1 MSSLS
6 TDLRYVTLAA
16 HELARVAEID
26 RTERI
31 DAIYVQHGSRLELV
45 VGDRSSPPWDAHGDG
60 EHSVAMLR
68 RALENWVRC
77 GATMRGSFAG
87 KRLVGIGGVLPHL
100 RPGVAQLVVLY
111 VTKALR
117 GRGIGC
123 RLSAELD
130 EIARA
135 AGDTSMVVSATPSLN
150 TVRFYLGQGYA
161 PMEEPLPELL
171 ELEPEDIHMEKPL

>member
-1 MSSLS
+1 MESMS

-16 HELARVAEID
+16 HELARVGEID
-26 RTERI
+26 RIERI
-31 DAIYVQHGSRLELV
+31 DAIYVQHGSQLGLV
-45 VGDRSSPPWDAHGDG
+45 VGDRSSPPWDAEGDG
-60 EHSVAMLR
+60 EHSVATLREMLEEWMHR
-68 RALENWVRC
+68 

-111 VTKALR
+111 VTNGFR
-117 GRGIGC
+117 GRGIGR

-135 AGDTSMVVSATPSLN
+135 AGDTSMAISAAPSLN

>member
-1 MSSLS
+1 MSSMS

-45 VGDRSSPPWDAHGDG
+45 VGDRSSPPWDAQGDG
-60 EHSVAMLR
+60 EHSVAMLQ

-77 GATMRGSFAG
+77 GATMRGSFARE
-87 KRLVGIGGVLPHL
+87 RLVGIGGVLPHL

-111 VTKALR
+111 VTNAFR
-117 GRGIGC
+117 GRGVGR
-123 RLSAELD
+123 RLSADID

-161 PMEEPLPELL
+161 PMEEPLPELFV
-171 ELEPEDIHMEKPL
+171 LEPEDIHMQKPL